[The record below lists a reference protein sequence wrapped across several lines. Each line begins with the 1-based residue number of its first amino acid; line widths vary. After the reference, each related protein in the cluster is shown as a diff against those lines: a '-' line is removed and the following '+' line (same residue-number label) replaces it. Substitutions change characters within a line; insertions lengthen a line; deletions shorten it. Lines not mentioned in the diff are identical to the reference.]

1 MKNALLLL
9 SLLVSGLT
17 ELSAQNVQVTVPNA
31 PAVNVDRPFPGGIG
45 RYQQWF
51 SAASLQAMLAEPMR
65 LIQVDFFAGT
75 SLTSQAA
82 QIDCEFL
89 MGYGNFGG
97 LTGTFNNN
105 MVPGTVVTVKSR
117 GMVQLN
123 AGGSGAVVMTVP
135 FTTQFTWDRFR
146 PVVLEVRIYGNSLG
160 NQPFNYNFRGTTGS
174 QNITSRVYAGG
185 SALAPSGSVQNGFGM
200 ITRFTA
206 RPGVVLDV
214 GTGCAGEGGFVPVA
228 SVSGLAWPG
237 ITWTHTLSNAASGR
251 TCVWGFGLDNTNVG
265 GIPLPADLTELL
277 GYGPSG
283 CLLRT
288 SADVQVFATTSGGG
302 AGSGMCIIPVPLPA
316 VTSYVGSSV
325 FTQWAVLD
333 PLAPN
338 GVLSTTAMTW
348 TIVAVVGG

>member
-17 ELSAQNVQVTVPNA
+17 GLCAQNVQVTVPNA
-31 PAVNVDRPFPGGIG
+31 PPVNVDRPFPGGIG
-45 RYQQWF
+45 RYQQWY

-105 MVPGTVVTVKSR
+105 IVAGTAVTVKPR

-135 FTTQFTWDRFR
+135 FTTAFTWDRFR
-146 PVVLEVRIYGNSLG
+146 PVVLEVRVYGNSLN

-185 SALAPSGSVQNGFGM
+185 SALAASGSVQNGFGM

-206 RPGVVLDV
+206 RPGVVLTV
-214 GTGCAGEGGFVPVA
+214 GAGCAGEGGFVPEA
-228 SVSGLAWPG
+228 SVSGLAWPA

-251 TCVWGFGLDNTNVG
+251 PCVWGFGLDNTNIG
-265 GIPLPADLTELL
+265 GTPLPVDLTLLL
-277 GYGPSG
+277 GLGPSG

-288 SADVQVFATTSGGG
+288 SADIEVYSTTVGGG
-302 AGSGMCIIPVPLPA
+302 AGSGVCILPVALPP
-316 VTSYVGSSV
+316 TTGYIGSSV

-338 GVLSTTAMTW
+338 GYLSTTAMTW
-348 TIVAVVGG
+348 TIVAPIGG